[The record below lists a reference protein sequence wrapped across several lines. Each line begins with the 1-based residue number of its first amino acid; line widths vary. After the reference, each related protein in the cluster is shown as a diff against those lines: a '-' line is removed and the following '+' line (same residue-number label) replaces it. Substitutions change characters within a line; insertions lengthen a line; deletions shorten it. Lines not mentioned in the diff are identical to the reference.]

1 LLNSLNE
8 LASRLRAAHA
18 VTVLTGAGVSA
29 ASGIPTFRGAGG
41 LWKHFSATDLATAEA
56 FTRDPLTVWEWY
68 TWRREQVAA
77 CSPNPAHDVLAR
89 WTRTHDR
96 WRVVTQNV
104 DDLHLRAGTL
114 NLVRLHGSLFDLRC
128 WNGCETPS
136 RAWRDERVPFP
147 DMPPRCPRC
156 GGLARPGVVWF
167 GEALDPA
174 DVASAEAL
182 TACDVFIAAGTSA
195 MVYPAAG
202 FLHQARAHGAFT
214 AELNTESTQAT
225 RLVDVAV
232 RGPIEQTLL
241 ELDTLL

>member
-41 LWKHFSATDLATAEA
+41 LWRHFSATDLATAEA

-68 TWRREQVAA
+68 AWRREQVAA

-128 WNGCETPS
+128 WNGCETPPS
-136 RAWRDERVPFP
+136 AWRDERVPFP

>member
-1 LLNSLNE
+1 MA
-8 LASRLRAAHA
+8 ASR
-18 VTVLTGAGVSA
+18 
-29 ASGIPTFRGAGG
+29 
-41 LWKHFSATDLATAEA
+41 
-56 FTRDPLTVWEWY
+56 
-68 TWRREQVAA
+68 
-77 CSPNPAHDVLAR
+77 
-89 WTRTHDR
+89 
-96 WRVVTQNV
+96 
-104 DDLHLRAGTL
+104 
-114 NLVRLHGSLFDLRC
+114 
-128 WNGCETPS
+128 
-136 RAWRDERVPFP
+136 
-147 DMPPRCPRC
+147 
-156 GGLARPGVVWF
+156 RPGVVWF